1 MASRST
7 YWRKATSPGRSRPT
21 RFGPTF
27 DGRCPPSNTD
37 RDSTRQRLCDW
48 RGNGSVV
55 IEVTDCMKLFE
66 LARER
71 RWIPITGYVVYI
83 SALTA
88 GYYYNLTFVQLGLID
103 LGTRLVGLS
112 PAAVSMAMG
121 VLALLTL
128 FVAVASG
135 VLLDRRGWSTDLY
148 VKFRLL
154 FGIILVQLVLTAVAP
169 YVTSPEAFGLWVV
182 VCSVTLGVGI
192 PVTFSFMIDFIPVR
206 DRGYVAA
213 VVAGLSF
220 FVAALY
226 PMEWRIE
233 EFSTVM
239 AAAMVP
245 AVIVLGG
252 VAFRRTDIVDE
263 LARQHET
270 YGTGR
275 FCRSQPIG
283 TTSVTFWV
291 LVVLMFGVFF
301 IDSLGFLRIIETP
314 TYIYTSWQSPD
325 LSVRLFIA
333 VTHLVGALFAGVLYT
348 NFDRKWL
355 FLWVFGLFAFTHLQY
370 VFHLRFGS
378 DGTPPLL
385 MPMFYVLAVS
395 FYTTLN
401 FALWPDLSTTETI
414 GTHTA
419 LGVGI
424 AGWLATFLSTAL
436 ALYSEGVELS
446 FLDHLTYVNA
456 LALLFAVSLPVLL
469 YVHRMVELVRE
480 GATS

>member
-1 MASRST
+1 
-7 YWRKATSPGRSRPT
+7 
-21 RFGPTF
+21 
-27 DGRCPPSNTD
+27 
-37 RDSTRQRLCDW
+37 
-48 RGNGSVV
+48 
-55 IEVTDCMKLFE
+55 MKLFE
-66 LARER
+66 FVREQQ
-71 RWIPITGYVVYI
+71 WIPVTGYLVYI

-103 LGTRLVGLS
+103 LETRLVGLRS
-112 PAAVSMAMG
+112 ETVSMAMA
-121 VLALLTL
+121 VLAILTL
-128 FVAVASG
+128 VVAVSSG
-135 VLLDRRGWSTDLY
+135 LLLDRRGWSSDLY

-154 FGIILVQLVLTAVAP
+154 FVIVLVQLLLTAVAP
-169 YVTSPEAFGLWVV
+169 YVSSPEQFGLWVV
-182 VCSVTLGVGI
+182 ICSLTLGLGI

-213 VVAGLSF
+213 AVAGLSF

-239 AAAMVP
+239 AAAMIP
-245 AVIVLGG
+245 AVVVLA
-252 VAFRRTDIVDE
+252 VLSFKRFTVVDA
-263 LARQHET
+263 LARQHERF
-270 YGTGR
+270 GTGR
-275 FCRSQPIG
+275 FCRPQPIQ
-283 TTSVTFWV
+283 TTSVTFWG

-314 TYIYTSWQSPD
+314 IYIYTSWQSPE
-325 LSVRLFIA
+325 VEPRLFIA
-333 VTHLVGALFAGVLYT
+333 VMHIVGALVAGVLYT

-370 VFHLRFGS
+370 VFHIRFGPA
-378 DGTPPLL
+378 GTPPLL

-401 FALWPDLSTTETI
+401 FALWPDLSTPETV

-424 AGWLATFLSTAL
+424 AGWLATFLSTSL
-436 ALYSEGVELS
+436 ALYSEGVGLS
-446 FLDHLTYVNA
+446 LLDHLTYVNA
-456 LALLFAVSLPVLL
+456 LALLFTAALPVLL
-469 YVHRMVELVRE
+469 YAYRMLELARG

>member
-1 MASRST
+1 
-7 YWRKATSPGRSRPT
+7 
-21 RFGPTF
+21 
-27 DGRCPPSNTD
+27 
-37 RDSTRQRLCDW
+37 
-48 RGNGSVV
+48 
-55 IEVTDCMKLFE
+55 MKLIE
-66 LARER
+66 LVRER
-71 RWIPITGYVVYI
+71 RWIPVAGYFVYI

-103 LGTRLVGLS
+103 LGTRLVGLQ
-112 PAAVSMAMG
+112 PETVSIAMG
-121 VLALLTL
+121 TLALLTL

-135 VLLDRRGWSTDLY
+135 MLMDRRGWSTHLY
-148 VKFRLL
+148 MKFRLL
-154 FGIILVQLVLTAVAP
+154 FGIILVQLVLTVVAP
-169 YVTSPEAFGLWVV
+169 YVNSPEAFGLWVII
-182 VCSVTLGVGI
+182 CSVTLGLGI

-213 VVAGLSF
+213 IVAGLSF

-226 PMEWRIE
+226 PIEWRIE
-233 EFSTVM
+233 EFSIVM
-239 AAAMVP
+239 AAAMLPAAVVL
-245 AVIVLGG
+245 AVIS
-252 VAFRRTDIVDE
+252 FRRTKLVDE

-275 FCRSQPIG
+275 FCRPQSVR
-283 TTSVTFWV
+283 TTSVTFWG
-291 LVVLMFGVFF
+291 LVVLMFSVFF

-314 TYIYTSWQSPD
+314 IYIYTSWQSPD
-325 LSVRLFIA
+325 LSIRLFIA
-333 VTHLVGALFAGVLYT
+333 ITHIIGAFIAGVLYT

-370 VFHLRFGS
+370 VFHLRFGGS
-378 DGTPPLL
+378 GTPPLL

-401 FALWPDLSTTETI
+401 FALWPDLSTPETI

-436 ALYSEGVELS
+436 ALYSEGIKLS
-446 FLDHLTYVNA
+446 LLDHLTYVNA

-469 YVHRMVELVRE
+469 YVHQMIEVAR
-480 GATS
+480 GGSAS

>member
-1 MASRST
+1 
-7 YWRKATSPGRSRPT
+7 
-21 RFGPTF
+21 
-27 DGRCPPSNTD
+27 
-37 RDSTRQRLCDW
+37 
-48 RGNGSVV
+48 
-55 IEVTDCMKLFE
+55 MKLIE
-66 LARER
+66 LVRER
-71 RWIPITGYVVYI
+71 RWIPVAGYLVYI

-103 LGTRLVGLS
+103 LGTRLVGLR
-112 PAAVSMAMG
+112 PEAVSMAMG

-128 FVAVASG
+128 VVAITSG
-135 VLLDRRGWSTDLY
+135 VLMDRRGWSTDLY
-148 VKFRLL
+148 MKFRLL
-154 FGIILVQLVLTAVAP
+154 FGIILVQLVLTVVAP
-169 YVTSPEAFGLWVV
+169 YVNSPEAFVLWAA
-182 VCSVTLGVGI
+182 VCSVTLGLGI
-192 PVTFSFMIDFIPVR
+192 PVTFGFMIDFVPVR

-213 VVAGLSF
+213 IVAGLSF

-245 AVIVLGG
+245 AIVVLGI
-252 VAFRRTDIVDE
+252 ASFRRSAIVDE

-270 YGTGR
+270 YGAGR
-275 FCRSQPIG
+275 FCRPQPVR
-283 TTSVTFWV
+283 TTSVTLWGLV
-291 LVVLMFGVFF
+291 LLMFGVFF

-314 TYIYTSWQSPD
+314 IYIYTSWQSPE
-325 LSVRLFIA
+325 LSTRLFIA
-333 VTHLVGALFAGVLYT
+333 VTHVVGALVAGVLYT

-370 VFHLRFGS
+370 VFHLRFG
-378 DGTPPLL
+378 GTGAPPLL

-401 FALWPDLSTTETI
+401 FALWPDLSTPETI

-424 AGWLATFLSTAL
+424 SGWLATFLSTAL
-436 ALYSEGVELS
+436 ALYSDGVELS
-446 FLDHLTYVNA
+446 LLNHLTYVNA

-469 YVHRMVELVRE
+469 YVHRMIELARG
-480 GATS
+480 GAAS

>member
-1 MASRST
+1 
-7 YWRKATSPGRSRPT
+7 
-21 RFGPTF
+21 
-27 DGRCPPSNTD
+27 
-37 RDSTRQRLCDW
+37 
-48 RGNGSVV
+48 
-55 IEVTDCMKLFE
+55 MKLIE
-66 LARER
+66 LVRER
-71 RWIPITGYVVYI
+71 RWIPVAGYFVYI

-103 LGTRLVGLS
+103 LGTRLVGLQ
-112 PAAVSMAMG
+112 PETVSIAMG
-121 VLALLTL
+121 TLALLTL

-135 VLLDRRGWSTDLY
+135 MLMDRRGWSTHLY
-148 VKFRLL
+148 MKFRLL
-154 FGIILVQLVLTAVAP
+154 FGIILVQLVLTVVAP
-169 YVTSPEAFGLWVV
+169 YVNSPEAFGLWVII
-182 VCSVTLGVGI
+182 CSVTLGLGI

-213 VVAGLSF
+213 IVAGLSF

-226 PMEWRIE
+226 PIEWRIE
-233 EFSTVM
+233 EFSIVM
-239 AAAMVP
+239 AAAMLPAAVVL
-245 AVIVLGG
+245 AVIS
-252 VAFRRTDIVDE
+252 FRRTKLVDE

-275 FCRSQPIG
+275 FCRPQSVR
-283 TTSVTFWV
+283 TTSVTFWG
-291 LVVLMFGVFF
+291 LVVLMFSVFF

-314 TYIYTSWQSPD
+314 IYIYTSWQSPD
-325 LSVRLFIA
+325 LSIRLFIA
-333 VTHLVGALFAGVLYT
+333 ITHIVGALIAGVLYT

-370 VFHLRFGS
+370 VFHLRFGGS
-378 DGTPPLL
+378 GTPPLL

-401 FALWPDLSTTETI
+401 FALWPDLSTPETI

-436 ALYSEGVELS
+436 ALYSEGIELS
-446 FLDHLTYVNA
+446 LLDHLTYVNA

-469 YVHRMVELVRE
+469 YVHQMIEVARR
-480 GATS
+480 GSAS